1 MKLTTKNFDKK
12 TDKTSDFLSLCWWAE
27 VEQLCILS
35 IKIFFL
41 KVQMSRAN
49 DKGHY
54 FRFIILLQ
62 AHKWQY
68 NNLESNKRLTLIL
81 SVVYEAEL
89 NIGKLSADAKNPTG
103 LGLKRGRP
111 LWLEKQAMC
120 IAPKVPGS
128 STQ

>member
-1 MKLTTKNFDKK
+1 
-12 TDKTSDFLSLCWWAE
+12 
-27 VEQLCILS
+27 
-35 IKIFFL
+35 
-41 KVQMSRAN
+41 MSRAN

-89 NIGKLSADAKNPTG
+89 NIRKLSADAKNPTG
-103 LGLKRGRP
+103 LGLKRGR
-111 LWLEKQAMC
+111 EIC
-120 IAPKVPGS
+120 SFSKVKVNNTPILDQVHELFLQLSHFIYAGIVCDCNFLP
-128 STQ
+128 